1 MKKENRLLTPHCL
14 TACAECFAW
23 QQISFF
29 FRKSIE
35 ISVCQFACSNKETCR
50 PLTLPFLMAYICKAN
65 CSNSAS
71 LLRAIATCHMQLASC
86 TSEMQ
91 KSFSI
96 NNFQH
101 LQRVAPACRKPIG
114 WCNAREGG
122 RGHARGVRH
131 ATCMQS
137 MGHANV
143 TCSSVWRDSRL
154 KVLTPLWLFQQ
165 GKKATTEQERRGRIK
180 GKLE

>member
-1 MKKENRLLTPHCL
+1 
-14 TACAECFAW
+14 
-23 QQISFF
+23 
-29 FRKSIE
+29 
-35 ISVCQFACSNKETCR
+35 
-50 PLTLPFLMAYICKAN
+50 
-65 CSNSAS
+65 
-71 LLRAIATCHMQLASC
+71 MQLASC
-86 TSEMQ
+86 ASEMQ

-101 LQRVAPACRKPIG
+101 LQRVALRVASQLGGAMQER
-114 WCNAREGG
+114 GG

-165 GKKATTEQERRGRIK
+165 GKKATTEHESRGRIK

>member
-1 MKKENRLLTPHCL
+1 MKKENCL

-23 QQISFF
+23 QQISFFF

-65 CSNSAS
+65 CSNSTS

-86 TSEMQ
+86 ASEMQ

-114 WCNAREGG
+114 WCNAREGEG
-122 RGHARGVRH
+122 GACTGSEACHLHAVNGACQCDV
-131 ATCMQS
+131 
-137 MGHANV
+137 
-143 TCSSVWRDSRL
+143 
-154 KVLTPLWLFQQ
+154 
-165 GKKATTEQERRGRIK
+165 
-180 GKLE
+180 

>member
-1 MKKENRLLTPHCL
+1 MLSVLPGSRFP
-14 TACAECFAW
+14 
-23 QQISFF
+23 FF
-29 FRKSIE
+29 FFLKINRDFRLSI
-35 ISVCQFACSNKETCR
+35 CMQQQGDLQAPL
-50 PLTLPFLMAYICKAN
+50 PLTRPFLMAYICKAN
-65 CSNSAS
+65 CSNSATS

-86 TSEMQ
+86 ASEMQ

-114 WCNAREGG
+114 WCNATEGEW
-122 RGHARGVRH
+122 RGVRH

-165 GKKATTEQERRGRIK
+165 GKKATTEQESRERRIK
-180 GKLE
+180 EKGGEGKLE